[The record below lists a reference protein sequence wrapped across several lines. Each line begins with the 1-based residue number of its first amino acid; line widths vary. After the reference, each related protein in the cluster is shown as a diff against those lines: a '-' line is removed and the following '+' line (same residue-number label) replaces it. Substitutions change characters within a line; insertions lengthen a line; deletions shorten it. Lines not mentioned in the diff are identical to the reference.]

1 MTTEANVAVLI
12 DYENVGLGAIQYL
25 FDRLSN
31 VGRVIIR
38 RAYGDWSVQRNKQDQ
53 LLELGIESIHQ
64 YHSNKSGKN
73 SSDIRLVIEAIDL
86 LYSSPIDTFVI
97 VSSDSDFVPLVS
109 KLRSSGKSVIVAG
122 RLEATSPTLRKSCDE
137 YIPLD
142 GADKRNTPSHSSNS
156 ARRRSPRRGGPVESK
171 PSSASSPAFPDPKSL
186 LERAMDASIDVD
198 GMVVGSKLYQTMRR
212 IEPSF
217 NFKDYK
223 HRLFTQ
229 FLDAHDDLV
238 EVTRPADGSGDVI
251 VRLRDSRTDTKPS
264 STPARNGRSSHRQ
277 QPQLAKTAPNTE
289 SRPDRQEKSAQHNA
303 QSSRRLLGSTGP
315 GRTRRQHAPETQ
327 PTPQP
332 AKPVQDDTR
341 VLAPASQSDAPK
353 GDAQPI
359 AEPRNA
365 AAQET
370 PATQPDDA
378 PKGDTQPAAEPRNA
392 AAQDVPATQ
401 SDDAPKSDDA
411 QPVAERRKAAA
422 QETPVNQS
430 DDASEGDAQPVDE
443 PHNAASQDAPA
454 NQSDA
459 PKGDAQP
466 VDERRNTA
474 DKAQSS
480 ADANGDSP
488 KTSWELSVNDAWSK
502 RNAARIGGR
511 AAAGDA
517 AKILGTKRLS
527 DSPYPTLEKLLT
539 ASMLLQLN
547 WRREGNVII
556 RK

>member
-156 ARRRSPRRGGPVESK
+156 TRRRSPRRGGPVESK
-171 PSSASSPAFPDPKSL
+171 PSPSPSPAFPDPKSL

-198 GMVVGSKLYQTMRR
+198 GVVVGSKLYQTMRR

-251 VRLRDSRTDTKPS
+251 VRLRDGRDNGKPS
-264 STPARNGRSSHRQ
+264 PSPARNGRSSDQQ
-277 QPQLAKTAPNTE
+277 QPLLANTAPTTE
-289 SRPDRQEKSAQHNA
+289 DRPDRQAKSTRRQS

-315 GRTRRQHAPETQ
+315 GRTRRQQASETH

-353 GDAQPI
+353 GD
-359 AEPRNA
+359 
-365 AAQET
+365 
-370 PATQPDDA
+370 
-378 PKGDTQPAAEPRNA
+378 TQPAAEPRNA
-392 AAQDVPATQ
+392 AAQDAPATQ
-401 SDDAPKSDDA
+401 SDDAPKGDT
-411 QPVAERRKAAA
+411 QPVTERRKAAS
-422 QETPVNQS
+422 QETPVKQS
-430 DDASEGDAQPVDE
+430 DDAPKTDDAQLVAE
-443 PHNAASQDAPA
+443 PRNAAADAPVT
-454 NQSDA
+454 QSDSDDDA
-459 PKGDAQP
+459 PKGDTQP
-466 VDERRNTA
+466 ATEPRKTA
-474 DKAQSS
+474 DKTQSS
-480 ADANGDSP
+480 AGANGDAP
-488 KTSWELSVNDAWSK
+488 RTNWELSVNDAWSK